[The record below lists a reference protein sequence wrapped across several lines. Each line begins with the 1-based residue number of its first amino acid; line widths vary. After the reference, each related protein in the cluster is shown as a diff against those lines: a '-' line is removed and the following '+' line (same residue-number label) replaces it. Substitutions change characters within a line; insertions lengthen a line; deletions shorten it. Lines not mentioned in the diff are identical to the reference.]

1 MKKGIL
7 YDQLFN
13 HPGLHPRLRD
23 RAYQAA
29 LRDFL
34 DGATTIVQYPR
45 PQNLLMP
52 GQVAKHIYFVLQGL
66 ARIYYESDQ
75 LRQVTLFLLGEKS
88 FVTDPDS
95 FYHQL
100 RSRFFIEVIAGTEII
115 SIDHQQYMAC
125 TEKFPETEFFT
136 RYLLLQYNRQH
147 AKRMEE
153 MACIGSWQRYLNLL
167 KTHPSIEQK
176 VSKEVIASYLNI
188 TPQSLSRLLKDN
200 KHP

>member
-7 YDQLFN
+7 YNQLFD
-13 HPGLHPRLRD
+13 HVALLPRLRD
-23 RAYQAA
+23 RNYQSAI
-29 LRDFL
+29 RDFL
-34 DGATTIVQYPR
+34 DGATTIVQYHL

-75 LRQVTLFLLGEKS
+75 FRQVTLFLLGEKT

-95 FYHQL
+95 FYHQE
-100 RSRFFIEVIAGTEII
+100 RSRFFIEVIAGTELI

-125 TEKFPETEFFT
+125 TEKFPETDFFT

-147 AKRMEE
+147 SKRMEE
-153 MACIGSWQRYLNLL
+153 MACLGAWQRYLNLL
-167 KTHPSIEQK
+167 KEHPNIEQQ

-188 TPQSLSRLLKDN
+188 APQSLSRLLREN
-200 KHP
+200 RHP